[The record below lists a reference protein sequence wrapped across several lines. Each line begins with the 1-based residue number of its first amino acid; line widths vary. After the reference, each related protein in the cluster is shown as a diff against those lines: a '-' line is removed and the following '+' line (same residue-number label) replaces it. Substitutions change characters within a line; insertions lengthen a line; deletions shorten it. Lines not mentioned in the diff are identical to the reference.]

1 MTMLMLTMKLDL
13 TLAMSDMLKH
23 KDASAEKVG
32 SVEAARVYFGLI
44 LSDSTASLRV
54 GCRLYNLNYL
64 TPC

>member
-44 LSDSTASLRV
+44 LSDSKQLA
-54 GCRLYNLNYL
+54 
-64 TPC
+64 